1 MRRPRSAVVGAL
13 VAAAAGLAACDT
25 KPAPAKTNTLPTRSV
40 RMEHARLDANAGG
53 EEAIG
58 TVRARNSAAI
68 SSTVVGKVQVLNVT
82 LGRRVQAGD
91 VLVRISADEIGAKLD
106 QTEAL
111 YGQAKV
117 DLDRA
122 QTLLSKEAI
131 PRAQYDAAAAAFRV
145 ATARRAEAAAM
156 AGHTVLRA
164 PFAGVISAKLVNV
177 GDTAMPGQ
185 PLLVLDDPSAL
196 RLEATVPEAAARTLT
211 VGQAV
216 PVRVDGRGRE
226 LPGTVAEVSPA
237 ADPMSRTVL
246 AKVDLP
252 RDPALHPGLLGRL
265 MLPSAAGQPR
275 SVLVPSA
282 TVVRRGQL
290 EEVFVVDRGRARLR
304 LVKTG
309 RVTNDGVTEILSGLT
324 DGEAVVASDIPEIVD
339 GQPVKARL

>member
-1 MRRPRSAVVGAL
+1 VGRSRHPLAGGL
-13 VAAAAGLAACDT
+13 VAAAAALAACDT
-25 KPAPAKTNTLPTRSV
+25 MPARPQATPLSTRSV
-40 RMEHARLDANAGG
+40 RVEHARLDAKAGG
-53 EEAIG
+53 EEVIG
-58 TVRARNSAAI
+58 TVRARNSATI

-111 YGQAKV
+111 HGQAKI

-122 QTLLSKEAI
+122 QALLDKEAI

-164 PFAGVISAKLVNV
+164 PFAGVVSAKLANV

-185 PLLVLDDPSAL
+185 PLLVIDDPSAL
-196 RLEATVPEAAARTLT
+196 RLEATVPEVAARTLK

-216 PVRVDGRGRE
+216 PVRVDGAGRE

-252 RDPALHPGLLGRL
+252 RDPALHPGVVGRV
-265 MLPSAAGQPR
+265 MLPSASEQPR

-309 RVTNDGVTEILSGLT
+309 RVTKDGVTEILSGLT
-324 DGEAVVASDIPEIVD
+324 DGDAVVASDIPEIVD

>member
-1 MRRPRSAVVGAL
+1 
-13 VAAAAGLAACDT
+13 
-25 KPAPAKTNTLPTRSV
+25 
-40 RMEHARLDANAGG
+40 
-53 EEAIG
+53 
-58 TVRARNSAAI
+58 
-68 SSTVVGKVQVLNVT
+68 VGKVQALNVT
-82 LGRRVQAGD
+82 LGRRVQTGD

-106 QTEAL
+106 QAEAL
-111 YGQAKV
+111 YAQAKV
-117 DLDRA
+117 DHDRA
-122 QTLLSKEAI
+122 QGLLNKDAI
-131 PRAQYDAAAAAFRV
+131 PKAQYDAAAAAFRV

-164 PFAGVISAKLVNV
+164 PFAGVVSAKLANV

-185 PLLVLDDPSAL
+185 PLLVLDDPTAL
-196 RLEATVPEAAARTLT
+196 RLEATVPEVAARTLK

-216 PVRVDGRGRE
+216 PVRVDGRARE

-265 MLPSAAGQPR
+265 ILPSSSGQAR
-275 SVLVPSA
+275 SVLVPSV

-309 RVTNDGVTEILSGLT
+309 RVTNDGATEILSGLG
-324 DGEAVVASDIPEIVD
+324 DGEPVIASDIAEIVD
-339 GQPVKARL
+339 GQPVEARL